1 MWPTRLR
8 PVSLTLIGIT
18 AIALSFTILQIIRPA
33 IFRNHAAFDQMVTSL
48 EGSES
53 NEGLLPV
60 WVSGK
65 PRTMAQPVEAAGRD
79 IQVTS
84 WSATQREFRIGAGD
98 STEVRLRTFYYP
110 YWKATAEGKQ
120 LTTSPA
126 NDGALLVS
134 VPPTATIVNVKFVEP
149 TTTHIAGGVSI
160 LGLLV
165 IALFFANRFRK
176 RSKEAAV

>member
-1 MWPTRLR
+1 M
-8 PVSLTLIGIT
+8 SLTLIGIT

-65 PRTMAQPVEAAGRD
+65 PRTMAQPVEAPRRD
-79 IQVTS
+79 VQVTE
-84 WSATQREFRIGAGD
+84 WSATQREFKIGAGD
-98 STEVRLRTFYYP
+98 LTGVRLKTFYYP

-126 NDGALLVS
+126 DDGALLVS
-134 VPPTATIVNVKFVEP
+134 VPQTATIVKVDFVEP
-149 TTTHIAGGVSI
+149 TSTYIAGAVSI

-165 IALFFANRFRK
+165 IALSFADEFRK
-176 RSKEAAV
+176 RGKEAAVLRGTHLA